1 MLAQIVP
8 HLPGKVVLAHGGL
21 QKAELL
27 HEALGLLGQKRK
39 IVIDLIDQAQGRLVA
54 VEVRIQLRAHFPP
67 VERNDE
73 RFLHGILLNMVFHRF
88 LRIS

>member
-8 HLPGKVVLAHGGL
+8 HLPCKVVLAHGGL

-39 IVIDLIDQAQGRLVA
+39 IVIDLLHQAQGRLVT
-54 VEVRIQLRAHFPP
+54 VEIRI
-67 VERNDE
+67 
-73 RFLHGILLNMVFHRF
+73 
-88 LRIS
+88 